1 MVTRANKVFESF
13 KKYHFEIRHLTVF
26 LIVLI
31 LFQLVVSFVNKT
43 SMQKFIVKT
52 QEWYQQDSA
61 ERIANLTATS
71 LELLLESNSQNQ
83 KLSKTDVRKTVQNLN
98 IIFSQHLLHQ
108 NVQEICLLVSTDS
121 SIAAIDDGLVLY
133 DYAFSNLRDIPPPQM
148 PHTDAIRLYKRLKDT
163 IAATEQIHTILEGKQ
178 TFHIFVPFV
187 PRGEYVGSV
196 YMKNTPD
203 FSIIAKEMIS
213 NYDEISATYAALII
227 FGLLAMFY
235 VSSYTLKERNKTQQ
249 LLFEEQKRHLAEQI
263 NYENEL
269 MFTKRIY
276 HTHHKAEKIMGF
288 IKEDMRNLSS
298 ENIDIVKHRINQ
310 YSNFIARVIYDMK
323 WYDPPLQT
331 IRSTIFKTS
340 VNEVIRFLVQNIFLR
355 VSTTTEE
362 YKFVLELDEKLP
374 TVPIN
379 EFVLWEVLE
388 PIIQNAI
395 DHAGERQVKIT
406 IRTAFMPDSRRSRV
420 TVQDN
425 GKGIEPWLLEVGNE
439 GVKKIFLEHST
450 TKKVSPQQR
459 SGYGCYIAYE
469 IATQRCGWN
478 LDVENLAEGGCRFT
492 ITIPQG

>member
-83 KLSKTDVRKTVQNLN
+83 KLSKTDIRKTVQNLN

-108 NVQEICLLVSTDS
+108 NVQEICLLVSNDS

-133 DYAFSNLRDIPPPQM
+133 DYAFNNLKDIPPPQM
-148 PHTDAIRLYKRLKDT
+148 PHADAIRLYKRLKDT

-235 VSSYTLKERNKTQQ
+235 VSSYTLKERNKTQ
-249 LLFEEQKRHLAEQI
+249 
-263 NYENEL
+263 
-269 MFTKRIY
+269 
-276 HTHHKAEKIMGF
+276 
-288 IKEDMRNLSS
+288 
-298 ENIDIVKHRINQ
+298 
-310 YSNFIARVIYDMK
+310 
-323 WYDPPLQT
+323 
-331 IRSTIFKTS
+331 
-340 VNEVIRFLVQNIFLR
+340 
-355 VSTTTEE
+355 
-362 YKFVLELDEKLP
+362 
-374 TVPIN
+374 
-379 EFVLWEVLE
+379 
-388 PIIQNAI
+388 
-395 DHAGERQVKIT
+395 
-406 IRTAFMPDSRRSRV
+406 
-420 TVQDN
+420 
-425 GKGIEPWLLEVGNE
+425 
-439 GVKKIFLEHST
+439 
-450 TKKVSPQQR
+450 
-459 SGYGCYIAYE
+459 
-469 IATQRCGWN
+469 
-478 LDVENLAEGGCRFT
+478 
-492 ITIPQG
+492 